1 MRDNSR
7 HVADRNLLQTPSAGA
22 QPRAP
27 ARRARPRRGER
38 LRRRHGGRCRTGRHA
53 QRSLPRECRRRD
65 APAHRRSHE
74 ALHRAPPGCALGHR
88 ERRVRRRDRIGEE
101 LGSGSRRREPR
112 DDGAREGLGRQF
124 PDRSFRDRGRGE
136 RVALGLEPH
145 EGSSPQDLRGRDQG
159 LEGRRRDSRG
169 NQGLRPRAHRRDAP
183 DLRRVH
189 LRWQGHVSDR
199 LHAGRQRRLDD
210 EGAHLVQGLGQHA
223 DDHRGDAEGSD
234 DQAPVARWG
243 RAQQRETRERHGS
256 DAPTALHG
264 LQPHQAEARDHR
276 ARRIQQEPGGAEAPD
291 REVIQE
297 LLRPGLLRR
306 LVTRTVGWSAIALLA
321 FALPA
326 FIVSNQ
332 LIVSRFED
340 EAKSLGATAD
350 RGVTDR
356 VTLAGNAAA
365 TIAGLPDVSQLVQS
379 NARTSQF
386 AQYLLPVK
394 SRLRLDVLYV
404 ASPTGEV
411 IGGAQDFPPGL
422 TLPPELLRRAGIRA
436 EEAWVIEDEPAG
448 LTVYA
453 ISVVRGTNGVA
464 IGFVESGLVLN
475 TAVLTSIKQSTD
487 PEMVIL
493 FRHSVLATTLARI
506 NTGAFPTVAETAL
519 TPDARVTRQVDA
531 GGQP

>member
-1 MRDNSR
+1 M
-7 HVADRNLLQTPSAGA
+7 
-22 QPRAP
+22 
-27 ARRARPRRGER
+27 
-38 LRRRHGGRCRTGRHA
+38 
-53 QRSLPRECRRRD
+53 
-65 APAHRRSHE
+65 
-74 ALHRAPPGCALGHR
+74 
-88 ERRVRRRDRIGEE
+88 
-101 LGSGSRRREPR
+101 
-112 DDGAREGLGRQF
+112 
-124 PDRSFRDRGRGE
+124 
-136 RVALGLEPH
+136 
-145 EGSSPQDLRGRDQG
+145 
-159 LEGRRRDSRG
+159 
-169 NQGLRPRAHRRDAP
+169 
-183 DLRRVH
+183 
-189 LRWQGHVSDR
+189 
-199 LHAGRQRRLDD
+199 
-210 EGAHLVQGLGQHA
+210 
-223 DDHRGDAEGSD
+223 
-234 DQAPVARWG
+234 
-243 RAQQRETRERHGS
+243 
-256 DAPTALHG
+256 
-264 LQPHQAEARDHR
+264 
-276 ARRIQQEPGGAEAPD
+276 
-291 REVIQE
+291 IQE

-379 NARTSQF
+379 SARTSQF

-487 PEMVIL
+487 AEMVIL
-493 FRHSVLATTLARI
+493 FGDSVRATTLARI

-519 TPDARVTRQVDA
+519 TPDARVTRQVDV
-531 GGQP
+531 GGQRYLGTFSALPTHGTKEGMVAVLVPLAPLETTQAELGGVFIALLILVGIGGAIYAVRLARSLSAPLTALAQTTDRIVRGDRAVIVAQGAPDEIGQLQNGFAEMVRALGEREAALESTNRQLERTATEMEVANVELSRANRLKSEFLANMSHELRTPLNAIIGYSQLMLDGIDGSLTEQQIADLRRVTTAGSTLLGLINGLLDIAKIEAGRMEIERKTIFVELAVAKVV